1 MSSHYHFRI
10 LFASKESKQD
20 YVSLIVFRIRPSR
33 MHRAPQNSGSYIL
46 TEHMG
51 WAHYPTLRGEEM
63 GDKGSLGSGLIGKRR
78 KIQSLA
84 QFLAEKMMQPTFKW
98 ITCCLRMQILNPQA
112 RIRKM
117 SLTR

>member
-1 MSSHYHFRI
+1 
-10 LFASKESKQD
+10 
-20 YVSLIVFRIRPSR
+20 
-33 MHRAPQNSGSYIL
+33 MHRAPQNSVSYIL

-51 WAHYPTLRGEEM
+51 WAHYPTLRGEET